1 MFLLRFVN
9 GARLMEY
16 YQEQRLSEC
25 QKDAPTVHGDR
36 ATCVDK
42 RGASAGAG

>member
-1 MFLLRFVN
+1 MFLLLFVN

-25 QKDAPTVHGDR
+25 QKAPAVHGGR
-36 ATCVDK
+36 ATCVDE
-42 RGASAGAG
+42 RGAGAGAG